1 MRCRT
6 ERNRNPQSHPPT
18 HPDPNPAPTPPLIRP
33 QPQPQPLPPPCPC
46 PGALLLYLSC
56 DGLHTAAAARGV
68 TAKEA
73 PDGGGGEGE
82 GGGNSS
88 GDGGG
93 SGGGE
98 EAKRDEATAD
108 ALWQQGGVAL
118 ALESGGESGADS
130 GAARE
135 ACCWRPADLWPFCR
149 MPLLLVVESDNARAF
164 RALPPAAAAASSAPL
179 LCLLAPCCE
188 PAAKCPQLAG
198 GGLLTFFLH
207 DPVAAFCV
215 LGGVAEVPEAT
226 HSQLEAMLLHSF
238 AQTTRALLACPETPA
253 ACLAFLS
260 EPFCRTLILRF
271 VFCHA
276 TLCLHKTPCPGALPQ
291 LPESAPPLPSAVLL
305 HDATLGVVRQLAA
318 ILGIVLQFHATL
330 PLEVVGSRAA

>member
-1 MRCRT
+1 M
-6 ERNRNPQSHPPT
+6 
-18 HPDPNPAPTPPLIRP
+18 
-33 QPQPQPLPPPCPC
+33 
-46 PGALLLYLSC
+46 
-56 DGLHTAAAARGV
+56 HTAAAAARGV
-68 TAKEA
+68 AAKEA
-73 PDGGGGEGE
+73 P
-82 GGGNSS
+82 N
-88 GDGGG
+88 GGG
-93 SGGGE
+93 SGGGGGGGGGSGGSE
-98 EAKRDEATAD
+98 EAGRDEATAD

-118 ALESGGESGADS
+118 ALESGTESGADGGADS

-276 TLCLHKTPCPGALPQ
+276 TLCLHKTPRAGAAPE

-318 ILGIVLQFHATL
+318 ILGIVSQFHATL
-330 PLEVVGSRAA
+330 PLEVIGSRAA

>member
-1 MRCRT
+1 M
-6 ERNRNPQSHPPT
+6 
-18 HPDPNPAPTPPLIRP
+18 
-33 QPQPQPLPPPCPC
+33 
-46 PGALLLYLSC
+46 
-56 DGLHTAAAARGV
+56 HTAAAARGV

-73 PDGGGGEGE
+73 PHGGGGDGE
-82 GGGNSS
+82 GGGNSR

-98 EAKRDEATAD
+98 EAKGDEATAD

-118 ALESGGESGADS
+118 ALESRAES

-164 RALPPAAAAASSAPL
+164 RALPPTAAAASSAPL
-179 LCLLAPCCE
+179 LCLLAPRCE
-188 PAAKCPQLAG
+188 PAAKRPQLAG

-215 LGGVAEVPEAT
+215 LGGVAELPEAT
-226 HSQLEAMLLHSF
+226 HSQLEAVLLHSF

-276 TLCLHKTPCPGALPQ
+276 TLCLHKTPRHPAAPPE

-318 ILGIVLQFHATL
+318 ILGIISQFHVTL